1 MRHST
6 NIINKKMFMG
16 IFDSIL
22 IKYGALMVGYG
33 IVGLPV
39 FGPGA

>member
-1 MRHST
+1 
-6 NIINKKMFMG
+6 MFMG

-33 IVGLPV
+33 VVGLPV
-39 FGPGA
+39 FGPGS

>member
-1 MRHST
+1 
-6 NIINKKMFMG
+6 MFMG

-33 IVGLPV
+33 VIGIPV
-39 FGPGA
+39 FGSRA